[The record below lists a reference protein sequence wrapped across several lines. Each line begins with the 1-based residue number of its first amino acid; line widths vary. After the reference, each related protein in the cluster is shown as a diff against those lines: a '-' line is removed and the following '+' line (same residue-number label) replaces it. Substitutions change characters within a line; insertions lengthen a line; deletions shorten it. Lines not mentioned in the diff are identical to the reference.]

1 MNNKTPIASRIFN
14 IVASYGFAVVIL
26 AFLLILTLFGT
37 LEQADYGL
45 YAVQKKYFD
54 SLFLVHSL
62 FGFLPIPLP
71 GVYLLLTLLFINL
84 VCGAIIRAPK
94 YWRYPGMLIAHCGIL
109 LLLAGGFVNFH
120 FATYGSLQLYEKEAS
135 NRFHSYHDWVVEI
148 RQTKPELSESVFV
161 IPAGDLAACR
171 NARTF
176 RSGQLPFE
184 LELSGYTPNCA
195 PRRSD
200 NSPAVTA
207 VDGFYLQSLPLD
219 KTAEMNIPGVYAD
232 VREVTGDIQ
241 QGILW
246 GLERAPLI
254 IRSGLSEWAI
264 GIQRQSMPLPF
275 TVVLDDFTVEH
286 YPNTKI
292 PHVFRSEITKV
303 EGRTNEKIKISMNK
317 PLRYR
322 GYTVFQASWGPE
334 NAPPGTRLFSGFAIV
349 RNPAD
354 HWPLYACIV
363 VGVGIGIHFIQKLL
377 VYLLSSRSFMRGATR
392 EAGA

>member
-1 MNNKTPIASRIFN
+1 MKEKTTIPARIFS
-14 IVASYGFAVVIL
+14 ILASYGFAVIIL

-37 LEQADYGL
+37 LEQAEYGL
-45 YAVQKKYFD
+45 YAVQQKYFD

-62 FGFLPIPLP
+62 FGVIPIPLP

-94 YWRYPGMLIAHCGIL
+94 HWRYPGMLIAHCGIL

-148 RQTKPELSESVFV
+148 RQTRPELSETVLV
-161 IPAGDLAACR
+161 IPTSDLVECR

-176 RSGQLPFE
+176 RSGQLPFA
-184 LELSGYTPNCA
+184 LELSGYTPNCS
-195 PRRSD
+195 PRPSD
-200 NSPAVTA
+200 NSPAVAA
-207 VDGFYLQSLPLD
+207 VDGFYLQSLLLE
-219 KTAEMNIPGVYAD
+219 KKSEMNIPGVYVD
-232 VREVTGDIQ
+232 VREGAGNIK

-246 GLERAPLI
+246 GLERAPFLV
-254 IRSGLSEWAI
+254 RSGETEWAI
-264 GIQRQSMPLPF
+264 GMHRLSMPLPF

-317 PLRYR
+317 PLRHR
-322 GYTVFQASWGPE
+322 GFTVFQASWGPE

-363 VGVGIGIHFIQKLL
+363 VGIGIGIHFIQKLL
-377 VYLLSSRSFMRGATR
+377 NYLLSSRTSIGNITR
-392 EAGA
+392 QARV